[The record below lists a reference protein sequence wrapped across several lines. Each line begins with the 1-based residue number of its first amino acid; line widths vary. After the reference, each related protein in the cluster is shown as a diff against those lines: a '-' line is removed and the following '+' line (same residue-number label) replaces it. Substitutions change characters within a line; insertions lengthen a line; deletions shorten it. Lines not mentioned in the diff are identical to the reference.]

1 MKCGHFYLFTTTG
14 FNISSHQTLCSIY
27 ALFHEASCFPISGLK
42 RYKMVSQDTRNR
54 SVSNQVLR
62 ASGIDAELDRYF
74 AEELSLSSCQEN
86 GLSFWINREQSYPLL
101 APLAEDLVSA
111 PASQAYVERV
121 FSVCGDLCARK
132 RNRAGINLE
141 RRVFLKVNHRHYVKL
156 E

>member
-86 GLSFWINREQSYPLL
+86 ELSFWINREQSYSLL
-101 APLAEDLVSA
+101 APLGRGSGICASIPGLCWACIFCLWRLVCSKA
-111 PASQAYVERV
+111 KSCWYKSWTSS
-121 FSVCGDLCARK
+121 FS
-132 RNRAGINLE
+132 
-141 RRVFLKVNHRHYVKL
+141 
-156 E
+156 